1 MALRT
6 LGGIWEPS
14 RNMIFLENKIS
25 ADNMLG
31 DMYST
36 ENIEVKQKGLQ
47 RLEIWEENKIQQEI
61 QYSKTHNRKK
71 ELGKQ

>member
-1 MALRT
+1 
-6 LGGIWEPS
+6 
-14 RNMIFLENKIS
+14 
-25 ADNMLG
+25 MLG
-31 DMYST
+31 HMYST